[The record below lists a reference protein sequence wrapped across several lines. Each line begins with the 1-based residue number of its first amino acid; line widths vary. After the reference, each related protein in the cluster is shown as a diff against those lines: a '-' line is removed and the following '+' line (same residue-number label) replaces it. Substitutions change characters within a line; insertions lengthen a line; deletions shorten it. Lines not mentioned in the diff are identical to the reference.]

1 LAPGGGGLLGPDP
14 LLGLLLA
21 AGRKVT
27 CRALSWERVQRD
39 RSGQGRQSGCRKV
52 ARMIGRPSRLRAGCQ
67 LRLVLPRGQTTW
79 WASSSILK
87 RVRSNA
93 VSSPACQLVSGGSG
107 PVSWQAMVVGRSKDL
122 PDADIARVDQVD
134 IGQ

>member
-1 LAPGGGGLLGPDP
+1 MLQVGLGQAAVARLVEVAEPRGLGDQALHAAAQGIASAPGVGGLLGPDP

-52 ARMIGRPSRLRAGCQ
+52 ALMTGRPSRLRAGCQ
-67 LRLVLPRGQTTW
+67 FRLTLPWGQTT
-79 WASSSILK
+79 
-87 RVRSNA
+87 
-93 VSSPACQLVSGGSG
+93 
-107 PVSWQAMVVGRSKDL
+107 
-122 PDADIARVDQVD
+122 
-134 IGQ
+134 